1 MGAVP
6 DAVVRGM
13 GRSAEPSDAEAI
25 TRSQQV
31 PELFSLI
38 FDRYFGQV
46 HGYVARRLADS
57 LADDVAAETFLIA
70 FRERGQYDVTRGPVR
85 AWLYGIATNLIR
97 RHRRHEVRSYRAL
110 TRIEVVTRADSH
122 EQRVA
127 ERVSVAG
134 MRRQLAGALAELS
147 PGDRDVLLLVALA
160 DLTYEEVA
168 AALGIAY
175 GTVCSRLSRARR
187 EVRKALGKANPITE
201 EGIDHG

>member
-13 GRSAEPSDAEAI
+13 GRSADPSDAEAI

-46 HGYVARRLADS
+46 HGYVARRLGDS
-57 LADDVAAETFLIA
+57 LADDVAAETFLVA
-70 FRERGQYDVTRGPVR
+70 FRERGRYNVTRGPVR

-147 PGDRDVLLLVALA
+147 PG
-160 DLTYEEVA
+160 
-168 AALGIAY
+168 I
-175 GTVCSRLSRARR
+175 GTCCCWWHLR
-187 EVRKALGKANPITE
+187 T
-201 EGIDHG
+201 